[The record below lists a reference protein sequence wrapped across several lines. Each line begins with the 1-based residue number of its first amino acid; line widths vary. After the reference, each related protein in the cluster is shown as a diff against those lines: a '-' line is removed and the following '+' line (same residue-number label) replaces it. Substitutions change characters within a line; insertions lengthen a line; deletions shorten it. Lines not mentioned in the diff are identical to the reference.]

1 MFFYHYLYSY
11 LIITLLAIMKSWKNL
26 FVRDNESE
34 EQNQAKS
41 TDGFSFPA
49 VVNTPQPSGNVNPGT
64 GVVEQAVINEVLM
77 VYEKGIDSIN
87 MPGYDFYEFYKAI
100 GSINNAG
107 EQAYH
112 MAYQMAKSMDSS
124 LSSQKLLSDAE
135 FYISKINEVHN
146 QYSMQGQQKISS
158 LEAKKNDEKNKL
170 TADINDATQ
179 QVNQLRTQM
188 QELEAQINQKR
199 TRLTAVDGDY
209 LPQENTIR
217 QKLLANDNAKQI
229 SILKLSSVKDGIQ
242 NFIK

>member
-1 MFFYHYLYSY
+1 
-11 LIITLLAIMKSWKNL
+11 MKSWKTL
-26 FVRDNESE
+26 FVRESE
-34 EQNQAKS
+34 TEAQQPIQT

-49 VVNTPQPSGNVNPGT
+49 AANKVQQAGSSSTPPV
-64 GVVEQAVINEVLM
+64 GVVEQSVINEVLT

-170 TADINDATQ
+170 TAEINDATQ
-179 QVNQLRTQM
+179 QVNQLRSQM
-188 QELEAQINQKR
+188 QELETQINQKR
-199 TRLTAVDGDY
+199 IRLTAVDGEY

-229 SILKLSSVKDGIQ
+229 SILKLTSVKDGIQ
-242 NFIK
+242 KFVK

>member
-1 MFFYHYLYSY
+1 
-11 LIITLLAIMKSWKNL
+11 MKSWKTL
-26 FVRDNESE
+26 FVRDDETG

-49 VVNTPQPSGNVNPGT
+49 AVNTPQSAGTVNPGT

-100 GSINNAG
+100 GSISNAG
-107 EQAYH
+107 DQAYQ
-112 MAYQMAKSMDSS
+112 MAFQMAKSMDSS
-124 LSSQKLLSDAE
+124 LSTQKLLSDAE

-170 TADINDATQ
+170 TAEINDATQ

-188 QELEAQINQKR
+188 QELEAQINQNR